1 MNRLQFIAT
10 AWVDGRLL
18 RFEPVLRQ
26 PRLRV
31 IITGTEPEALGSVIG
46 LGTDDVGLRVSA
58 PLHVEWAGEHC
69 EAIVSRAQRVW
80 AEITRECGG

>member
-18 RFEPVLRQ
+18 RFEPVLKQ

-31 IITGTEPEALGSVIG
+31 IITGPEPEPLGSVIR
-46 LGTDDVGLRVSA
+46 LDTDQAGLRVSA
-58 PLHVEWAGEHC
+58 PLHVEWANEHH
-69 EAIVSRAQRVW
+69 EAIIASAHRIW
-80 AEITRECGG
+80 ADITRECDG

>member
-18 RFEPVLRQ
+18 RFEPVLKQ

-31 IITGTEPEALGSVIG
+31 IITGRTPEPLGSVIR
-46 LGTDDVGLRVSA
+46 LDSTEPGLRVSA
-58 PLHVEWAGEHC
+58 PLHVEWAVEHC
-69 EAIVSRAQRVW
+69 EVIVDRATRVW
-80 AEITRECGG
+80 AEITRECDG

>member
-18 RFEPVLRQ
+18 RFEPVLKQ

-31 IITGTEPEALGSVIG
+31 IITGPEPEPLGSVIR
-46 LGTDDVGLRVSA
+46 LDTTEAGLRVSA
-58 PLHVEWAGEHC
+58 PLHVEWATDHHEPIIAH
-69 EAIVSRAQRVW
+69 AQRVW
-80 AEITRECGG
+80 ATITHECNG